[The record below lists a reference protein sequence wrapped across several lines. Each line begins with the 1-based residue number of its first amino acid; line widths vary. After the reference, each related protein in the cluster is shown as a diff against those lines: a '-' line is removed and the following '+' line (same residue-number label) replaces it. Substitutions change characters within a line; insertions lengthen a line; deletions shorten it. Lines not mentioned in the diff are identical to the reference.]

1 MHDKTPSS
9 LAINPFDES
18 RVSEAVFLL
27 SQWKRTGKKSRRGET
42 QRRLSAERAEV
53 QHRES
58 LFSQQEPEVTLD
70 TERDHVHRRWRQA
83 SFYQSLHAL
92 DVRRVD

>member
-1 MHDKTPSS
+1 MK
-9 LAINPFDES
+9 
-18 RVSEAVFLL
+18 VVFQRRCFYSHSGNVLER
-27 SQWKRTGKKSRRGET
+27 KAERGET

-70 TERDHVHRRWRQA
+70 TERDHVHRRWRQV